1 MSWLCFWDDFFPKTP
16 LLGVVT
22 DNIDPTLIHLY
33 LCSYQT
39 INKVD
44 EEIQVVIL
52 EPDHSGGKASK
63 YTKTLDHKVDEEIQD
78 VILEPNHFWW

>member
-1 MSWLCFWDDFFPKTP
+1 MGLCHGYVFGMNFFPKTP
-16 LLGVVT
+16 RLGEVT

-52 EPDHSGGKASK
+52 EPDHSSGKESK
-63 YTKTLDHKVDEEIQD
+63 YTKTLNNKVDEET
-78 VILEPNHFWW
+78 